1 MSDLIHRAELFNK
14 LAEAKAPPEANK
26 YKAEVYGVIQELPE
40 AEIFVVTEIK
50 RGEEPI
56 HTGFDN
62 EPAARAYSYYLMKKY
77 PESWVL
83 VDKPRIYSKF
93 IWDRED

>member
-1 MSDLIHRAELFNK
+1 MSDLIHRTDLFNK
-14 LAEAKAPPEANK
+14 LAGVKAPPEANE

-40 AEIFVVTEIK
+40 TEIFVVTEIK

-56 HTGFDN
+56 HTVFDN
-62 EPAARAYSYYLMKKY
+62 ETAARAYSYYLMKTC

-83 VDKPRIYSKF
+83 VDKCHIFSKF
-93 IWDRED
+93 TWNRGD